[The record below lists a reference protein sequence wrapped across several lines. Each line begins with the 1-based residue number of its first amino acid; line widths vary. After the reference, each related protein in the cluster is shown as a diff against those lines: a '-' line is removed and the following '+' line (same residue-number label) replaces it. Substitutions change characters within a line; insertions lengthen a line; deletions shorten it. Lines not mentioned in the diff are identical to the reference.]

1 MKPFVLIIGWIT
13 YFHSL
18 AAECRWVLEMVQIP
32 ASKKVLAPNLCL
44 FLISIV
50 GHALFSP
57 SCAETCF

>member
-1 MKPFVLIIGWIT
+1 MKPFVLVIGWIT
-13 YFHSL
+13 YYHLL
-18 AAECRWVLEMVQIP
+18 AAECRWVLEMFQTP
-32 ASKKVLAPNLCL
+32 ASKKALAPNLCL